1 MQVTRVAPGWPVASL
16 MHRRRVM
23 ADRITHV
30 GLDVHEEGI
39 VVAVAEGGL
48 RGEVREYGRIAN
60 TAAAL
65 DRLMRKL
72 NGEGVGLRFCYE
84 AGRCGYGIQRHL
96 SAHGHE
102 CMVVAPSLIPKRAG
116 DRVKTDR
123 RDAASLARLHRAG
136 ELTAVWVPDAG
147 HEAMR
152 DLVRARL
159 DAVHALRRARQQ
171 LSGFL
176 LRQGCHYGRPAW
188 TKLHRRWLAGLK
200 FEQVLHHVVL
210 EDYIQAVEAA
220 EARRDRL
227 TAQIEA
233 CLPEWSL
240 APVVAALQTMR
251 GMALVNA
258 ATLIAELGELSRFAN
273 PRQLMAYLGLVP
285 SEHSSGASIKRG
297 GLTKAGNSAARRLLI
312 EAAWCYRFPAGSAAS
327 CCSGRRSSPSR
338 SARSPGRRSCGCA
351 HAIASSPA
359 AANQPMSSRPRSPV
373 NWPALSGPSP
383 GACRRRRA
391 DRKKPVIASK
401 GGASGPPNTL
411 LLGKAGGAAAVRR
424 TLDTTICRVA
434 DPMQVSGPRQLR
446 DASPVMRFRP
456 AHQRMINRRHDG
468 CASSLARQSLKQPL
482 PMEPQIH
489 APATWKGGHER
500 GV

>member
-1 MQVTRVAPGWPVASL
+1 VG
-16 MHRRRVM
+16 
-23 ADRITHV
+23 DRITYV
-30 GLDVHEEGI
+30 GLDVHKEGI
-39 VVAVAEGGL
+39 VVAEAEDGL

-60 TAAAL
+60 TPAAL
-65 DRLMRKL
+65 DRLARKL
-72 NGEGVGLRFCYE
+72 SREGAKLRFCYE
-84 AGRCGYGIQRHL
+84 AAPCGYGIQRHL
-96 SAHGHE
+96 SARGHE
-102 CMVVAPSLIPKRAG
+102 CVVVAPSLIPKRAG

-200 FEQVLHHVVL
+200 FEQAVHHIVL

-220 EARRDRL
+220 AARRDRL

-233 CLPEWSL
+233 MLPQWTL

-258 ATLIAELGELSRFAN
+258 ATLIAELGDLSRFAN

-285 SEHSSGASIKRG
+285 SEHSSGASVRRG

-312 EAAWCYRFPAGSAAS
+312 EAAWCYRFPA
-327 CCSGRRSSPSR
+327 RVSR
-338 SARSPGRRSCGCA
+338 ELLLRQEEQPKAIREIAWKAQLRLCARYRKLARNGKPA
-351 HAIASSPA
+351 NVVTAAIARELA
-359 AANQPMSSRPRSPV
+359 GFIWAIA
-373 NWPALSGPSP
+373 
-383 GACRRRRA
+383 RR
-391 DRKKPVIASK
+391 V
-401 GGASGPPNTL
+401 
-411 LLGKAGGAAAVRR
+411 
-424 TLDTTICRVA
+424 
-434 DPMQVSGPRQLR
+434 
-446 DASPVMRFRP
+446 
-456 AHQRMINRRHDG
+456 
-468 CASSLARQSLKQPL
+468 
-482 PMEPQIH
+482 
-489 APATWKGGHER
+489 PATTD
-500 GV
+500 